1 MHVTRVELENI
12 KSYGEGAQRGLFTF
26 DRGTTAIVGPNGAGK
41 TTILEAVA
49 WALFDVLDYSKEDF
63 LRRGAKKGAARVTFR
78 SDLDERLYTVYRDT
92 GNGYYVYDPELRVKL
107 QQGTTD
113 VRKWLDQHLGVE
125 PGTDLKALFRSA
137 IGVPQGLF
145 TTDFLQTPANRKK
158 SFDRLLKVEEYRE
171 GAERLRDTS
180 SLITERI
187 AEARGRISGAE
198 AQLARY
204 DAALEEHAAARA
216 RVEEL
221 DELLARFRG
230 EAEAHALAVAE
241 LDKAEARTA
250 ETRALADRSEV
261 ERDSAA
267 RRLRDLQGALE
278 AARAAAERQR
288 ATEADYRAHL
298 EAGERLRS
306 LEADRAE
313 RERVREEAAG
323 VARHA
328 ATAEADVRRLEDSL
342 ARARQARAAL
352 EEIEKDVAR
361 QVELERERERLR
373 DLLAQARAAGERLSR
388 LDAELGALRR
398 AHSETSKRVH
408 AAENLADA
416 QARVDKLESERLGVE
431 TRLSRLEQDLN
442 SRGHL
447 TAQRRETEREAERLR
462 RGITALERE
471 AREFEQAAA
480 AAARLGPL
488 EERERELT
496 SEVAVLRDAIKRDE
510 RSSQR
515 INGGILCPILH
526 EPCKN
531 LAEEGRTFEDYFAD
545 QLRQNRTRLSKAER
559 EADTLALEVRTARE
573 AERTAARTEATRA
586 RLSHERE
593 LLAGRESALA
603 RTDSE
608 LEKLSGASETLRDE
622 LQSQMIGTDGMLRAA
637 REDALRY
644 AELEPLRARLREI
657 EAEGKSKK
665 EEREQV
671 AAAAGAEASL
681 TEDVAGVER
690 ALRELGDPR
699 SRAAALRAEAGRE
712 PEFAGEL
719 KGAGEALEALR
730 VQSRSLDERLKKFS
744 ALDAAWAEATG
755 VRDRSAEGYREHIES
770 GSLAKT
776 LPAREAEAAEA
787 EALAARATREAEASR
802 AEFERALSSYDRE
815 RHAAERTALALARER
830 AAATGAQLDAARE
843 REASL
848 SSEVARLDEVRDSMR
863 EEFRAKER
871 LEELYAATDFIR
883 DTLRKAGPLVTES
896 YLYNISIDANQLF
909 REITGEGGRALR
921 WSKDYDILLE
931 EGGHERPFASLS
943 GGEQMVAALSVR
955 LALLK
960 QLSDIRVAF
969 FDEPTVNMDAERRE
983 RLAQQIGQVRD
994 FEQLFVISH
1003 DDTFEQS
1010 VDHVVAV
1017 TREAVEEVA

>member
-12 KSYGEGAQRGLFTF
+12 KSYGEGARRGIFSF
-26 DRGTTAIVGPNGAGK
+26 ERGTTAIVGPNGAGK
-41 TTILEAVA
+41 STILEAVA
-49 WALFDVLDYSKEDF
+49 WTLFDVLDYSKDDF
-63 LRRGAKKGAARVTFR
+63 LRRGSKRGSVRVTFQ
-78 SDLDERLYTVYRDT
+78 SDTDERLYTVYRDT
-92 GNGYYVYDPELRVKL
+92 GAGYYVYDPELRVKL
-107 QQGTTD
+107 QQGKTD

-145 TTDFLQTPANRKK
+145 TTDFLQTPADRKK

-180 SLITERI
+180 SLIGERI

-204 DAALEEHAAARA
+204 DTALEEHATARA
-216 RVEEL
+216 RAEEL
-221 DELLARFRG
+221 DELLARFRR
-230 EAEAHALAVAE
+230 EAEEHLLSVAE
-241 LDKAEARTA
+241 LDGAEARTV

-267 RRLRDLQGALE
+267 RRLRDLQGALD

-288 ATEADYRAHL
+288 ATGGDYRAHL
-298 EAGERLRS
+298 EATEALRA
-306 LEADRAE
+306 LEAERTERDRL
-313 RERVREEAAG
+313 REEAGAASRL
-323 VARHA
+323 VAS
-328 ATAEADVRRLEDSL
+328 AETDVRRLEDSL

-352 EEIEKDVAR
+352 EEIEKDVTA
-361 QVELERERERLR
+361 QAELERERERLR

-388 LDAELGALRR
+388 LDAELGTLRR
-398 AHSETSKRVH
+398 AHTETSRRVH

-416 QARVDKLESERLGVE
+416 QARADKLESERMGVE
-431 TRLSRLEQDLN
+431 TRLSKVENALTSLKHLA
-442 SRGHL
+442 SRRSE
-447 TAQRRETEREAERLR
+447 AEREADRLR
-462 RGITALERE
+462 RGVTALERE
-471 AREFEQAAA
+471 GREFEQAASA
-480 AAARLGPL
+480 AVGLAGL

-496 SEVAVLRDAIKRDE
+496 NQSALLRATINQDE
-510 RSSQR
+510 RASTKAK
-515 INGGILCPILH
+515 GGVCPILH

-531 LAEEGRTFEDYFAD
+531 LAEEGRTFEDFFVE
-545 QLRQNRTRLSKAER
+545 QLKSNRAKLSKVER
-559 EADTLALEVRTARE
+559 EAEHVSRDVRAARE
-573 AERTAARTEATRA
+573 AEKAAARFDTTRA
-586 RLSHERE
+586 RLAHDRE
-593 LLAGRESALA
+593 LLAERETALA
-603 RTDSE
+603 RIDEELATHADVSE
-608 LEKLSGASETLRDE
+608 SLKDE
-622 LQSQMIGTDGMLRAA
+622 LQAEMIGIDGMLRAA

-657 EAEGKSKK
+657 EEEGKSKK

-671 AAAAGAEASL
+671 AAAAGAEGPL
-681 TEDVAGVER
+681 TQDVSGIER
-690 ALRELGDPR
+690 NLRELGDPR
-699 SRAAALRAEAGRE
+699 SRAAALRAEAERE
-712 PEFAGEL
+712 TELSSEL
-719 KGAGEALEALR
+719 KGAGDALEALR
-730 VQSRSLDERLKKFS
+730 VQSRAFDEKLKKFS
-744 ALDAAWAEATG
+744 ALDAAWADASRE
-755 VRDRSAEGYREHIES
+755 RDRSAEGYREHIES
-770 GSLAKT
+770 GSLART
-776 LPAREAEAAEA
+776 LPAREAEASEA
-787 EALAARATREAEASR
+787 EALAARATTEAEAAR
-802 AEFERALSSYDRE
+802 AEYERALGAYDRE
-815 RHAAERTALALARER
+815 RHTTERTALALARER
-830 AAATGAQLDAARE
+830 AAATEAQLEAARE

-848 SSEVARLDEVRDSMR
+848 SSEVARLNEVRDSMR
-863 EEFRAKER
+863 DEFRAKER

-994 FEQLFVISH
+994 FDQLFVISH
-1003 DDTFEQS
+1003 DDTFEQT
-1010 VDHVVAV
+1010 VDHVIAV